1 MNKKNSIKRSF
12 IEWFHNNST
21 ISYIVLGIILSMS
34 VQNNLQ
40 AQTEKYTRPSLYF
53 GVAAGANLNF
63 YRGSTHQ
70 MNADFTPP
78 VVFHDGFGVGLY
90 AAPLIEF
97 YKPESRWGLMFQV
110 GYDSRKGT
118 FNTATSP
125 CNCPADLNT
134 NLNYITV
141 EPSLRFA
148 PFKSNFYLFGG
159 PRFAFNLNNAFIYQL
174 NVNPD
179 YPNQIEEQEVT
190 GDFSDVNSTIISMQI
205 AAGYDIPLSS
215 QDHRTQFVLSPFVS
229 FHPYFGQDPR
239 SIETWNLTTVRIG
252 AALKFGRGSLIDEDN
267 KTAENN
273 EKLRLAENMK
283 KTQDSIDAVIAKNV
297 LIANSYKE
305 AGFRVNSP
313 KNIPV
318 ERKVRETFP
327 LRNYVFFDLGSTEI
341 PNRYVLINK
350 NQVKDF
356 KEDQLET
363 FTPLKLSER
372 SKREMV
378 VYYNILNILGDRMQ
392 KNPSSTIILV
402 GSSEKGPEDGLAMAS
417 SIKKYLVEVWSITQ
431 DRIAVEG
438 NYKPEIPSEQEGGTL
453 ELELLRQGDRRV
465 SIESTSPALLME
477 FQTGRKGSLKPVQI
491 TTVQTAPI
499 DSYVSFNA
507 MKGNELYNSWSLE
520 IKDKDG
526 IVQNFGPYTQNK
538 VSIPGKSI
546 LGTKSEGD
554 YKVTMVGKTKTNTI
568 VRKDTTVH
576 LVLWKPAVDE
586 EGMRYSILYE
596 FNESTSIQMYEKYLT
611 DIVAPKIPSN
621 ATVIIH
627 GHSDI
632 IGDEANNERLST
644 SRANNVYGILKSAL
658 DNLGRKDI
666 IYEVDGL
673 GENEILAPFEN
684 NFPEERFYNRTVIID
699 VIPKK

>member
-1 MNKKNSIKRSF
+1 
-12 IEWFHNNST
+12 
-21 ISYIVLGIILSMS
+21 
-34 VQNNLQ
+34 
-40 AQTEKYTRPSLYF
+40 
-53 GVAAGANLNF
+53 
-63 YRGSTHQ
+63 
-70 MNADFTPP
+70 
-78 VVFHDGFGVGLY
+78 
-90 AAPLIEF
+90 
-97 YKPESRWGLMFQV
+97 
-110 GYDSRKGT
+110 
-118 FNTATSP
+118 
-125 CNCPADLNT
+125 
-134 NLNYITV
+134 
-141 EPSLRFA
+141 
-148 PFKSNFYLFGG
+148 
-159 PRFAFNLNNAFIYQL
+159 
-174 NVNPD
+174 
-179 YPNQIEEQEVT
+179 
-190 GDFSDVNSTIISMQI
+190 
-205 AAGYDIPLSS
+205 
-215 QDHRTQFVLSPFVS
+215 
-229 FHPYFGQDPR
+229 
-239 SIETWNLTTVRIG
+239 
-252 AALKFGRGSLIDEDN
+252 
-267 KTAENN
+267 
-273 EKLRLAENMK
+273 
-283 KTQDSIDAVIAKNV
+283 
-297 LIANSYKE
+297 
-305 AGFRVNSP
+305 
-313 KNIPV
+313 
-318 ERKVRETFP
+318 
-327 LRNYVFFDLGSTEI
+327 
-341 PNRYVLINK
+341 
-350 NQVKDF
+350 
-356 KEDQLET
+356 
-363 FTPLKLSER
+363 
-372 SKREMV
+372 
-378 VYYNILNILGDRMQ
+378 
-392 KNPSSTIILV
+392 LV

-477 FQTGRKGSLKPVQI
+477 FQTGRKGSLKPVEI
-491 TTVQTAPI
+491 NTVQTAPI

-507 MKGNELYNSWSLE
+507 MKGTELYYSWSLE

-554 YKVTMVGKTKTNTI
+554 YKVTMVGKTKTNTV

-644 SRANNVYGILKSAL
+644 SRANNVHGILKSAL
-658 DNLGRKDI
+658 DNLGRKNI

-673 GENEILAPFEN
+673 GENETLAPFEN